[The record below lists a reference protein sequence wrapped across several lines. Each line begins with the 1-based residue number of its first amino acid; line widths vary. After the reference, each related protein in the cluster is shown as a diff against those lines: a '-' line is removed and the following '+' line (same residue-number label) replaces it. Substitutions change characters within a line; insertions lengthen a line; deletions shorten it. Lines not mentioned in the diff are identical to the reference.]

1 MDEMSTFTDCEL
13 SFTGCEMKYIDHGYN
28 LTQVAGLCA
37 EEVKDCLFDEE
48 TVKSGQ

>member
-1 MDEMSTFTDCEL
+1 MDEMPTFTDCEL

-37 EEVKDCLFDEE
+37 EGVKDCPFEE
-48 TVKSGQ
+48 ERVKSQQ